1 MSEPIK
7 SNSKI
12 GYLDRLTWDEIKW
25 SYSYERVR
33 SIQKRIFKA
42 SLKSDRKRVWFLQ
55 KLLLRNP
62 HAKLI
67 AVHTVTTLNKGKLTA
82 GTDGITITSPSEKLL
97 LAKQLQINGKANT
110 IRRVWIP
117 KPGKKERRPLGIP
130 TIHDRAKQ
138 ALCKLV
144 LEPEWEAQFEPNSY
158 GFRPGRR
165 CQDAIEAIYQNIH
178 FNVDKYVYDADISK
192 CFDKIDHKALLL
204 KLKTFHL
211 MEKQISSWL
220 TAGIFDVYACRPK
233 TSIPNTGTPQGGIIS
248 PLLANI
254 ALHGLENHLLNYVSS
269 STMPKPHENAA
280 RGSKAKMS
288 ALGIIRYADDFVL
301 IHRNKEIMD
310 LVIKETR
317 IWLHKMGL
325 SISEEK
331 TNLSLSSQS
340 FKFLGFQIAYVKRN
354 NKFRVKITP
363 SKENVIRL
371 IEKTRDMI
379 HINKASSAYQ
389 LIGKLRPIILG
400 WGNYYQFCECKD
412 TFSKIDSILFQQI
425 RAWVFRRS
433 ARQSRNELKNK
444 YFPEGRTYL
453 FQNREYK
460 ANWILNGMKVKKDN
474 EMTFNYLPKISWIK
488 SEKHVKVLQK
498 ESVYSGNE
506 IYWAF
511 RTPRYSI
518 LSTRVK
524 NLLIIQK
531 GKCKF
536 CLQTFKEGEIME
548 VDYKIQKSKGGADSY
563 INLQLLH
570 RHCHIIK
577 TKNDLEKDLDKR
589 FLEKESLGKASQE
602 LDEGKLSRPD
612 RKTGLSRNRP
622 L

>member
-220 TAGIFDVYACRPK
+220 TAGIFDVYASRPK

-340 FKFLGFQIAYVKRN
+340 FKFLGFQIAYVKKN

-444 YFPEGRTYL
+444 YFPEGKTYL

-511 RTPRYSI
+511 RTP
-518 LSTRVK
+518 
-524 NLLIIQK
+524 
-531 GKCKF
+531 
-536 CLQTFKEGEIME
+536 
-548 VDYKIQKSKGGADSY
+548 
-563 INLQLLH
+563 
-570 RHCHIIK
+570 
-577 TKNDLEKDLDKR
+577 
-589 FLEKESLGKASQE
+589 
-602 LDEGKLSRPD
+602 
-612 RKTGLSRNRP
+612 
-622 L
+622 